1 MLREENYWLTTV
13 RPIAV
18 EEHPLPPSVD
28 AAIIGGGYTGLSA
41 ARRLA
46 QAGLNVAVL
55 EANTAGWGASSRN
68 GGMVLTGLKL
78 GVETLLKRY
87 GLEMSQRLFNFSLA
101 AIDTVEEIVM
111 QEKIDCSFSRTGCL
125 EVAWK
130 PSHFDG
136 YARAAEQQEKFFSHK
151 SRVLTRQEL
160 PAEIGSDLYHG
171 GLLEEISAGINPGQY
186 VLGLA
191 QAAHHAGA
199 VIHENTRVMS
209 LERNGNGYTLNTKRG
224 SLRATKVFAAT
235 NGYTTDATPWLNRRS
250 IPVGSYIIATAP
262 LPEGLARQVIPNN
275 RMIFDSKHYLY
286 YFRLTPDRRML
297 FGGRAAFFPESGNAV
312 RQSAEILRQGMLQVF
327 PQLAGIP
334 VEYCWGGTLSFTF
347 DMMPHAG
354 EKDGLHYAMGYAG
367 HGVAFSTHLGR
378 LVAEKMLDLPV
389 ENPIA
394 ELPFPG
400 APLGLYSGFPWF
412 LPFAGAWH
420 KILDWVA

>member
-1 MLREENYWLTTV
+1 MLKEENYWLTTV
-13 RPIAV
+13 RPPV
-18 EEHPLPPSVD
+18 RESQPLPPSVD

-46 QAGLNVAVL
+46 QAGLSVAVL

-78 GVETLLKRY
+78 GLETLIKRY

-101 AIDTVEEIVM
+101 AIDTVEEIVR
-111 QEKIDCSFSRTGCL
+111 QEEIACSFSRSGCL

-130 PSHFDG
+130 PAHFES
-136 YARAAEQQEKFFSHK
+136 YARAAEQLEKTFGHK

-160 PAEIGSDLYHG
+160 HSEIGSPLYHG
-171 GLLEEISAGINPGQY
+171 GLLEETSAGINPGQY
-186 VLGLA
+186 VMGLA
-191 QAAHHAGA
+191 QAAQRAGA
-199 VIHENTRVMS
+199 VIHENTRV
-209 LERNGNGYTLNTKRG
+209 LEVQRTNGGFTLRTSRG
-224 SLRATKVFAAT
+224 SLRAAKVFAAT
-235 NGYTTDATPWLNRRS
+235 NGYTTNTTPWLNRRS
-250 IPVGSYIIATAP
+250 IPVGSYIIATTP
-262 LPEGLARQVIPNN
+262 LPEELARQVIPNN

-297 FGGRAAFFPESGNAV
+297 FGGRAAFFPESGDAV
-312 RQSAEILRQGMLQVF
+312 RRSADILERGMLQVF
-327 PQLAGIP
+327 PQLAGTP
-334 VEYCWGGTLSFTF
+334 VDYCWGGTLSFTF

-354 EKDGLHYAMGYAG
+354 EKDSLYYALGYAG
-367 HGVAFSTHLGR
+367 HGVAFSTHLGK
-378 LVAEKMLDLPV
+378 LMAEQMLGLPV

-400 APLGLYSGFPWF
+400 APLGLYNGFPWF

-420 KILDWVA
+420 KILDWVS